1 MAASDFHDEIHPMPM
16 PWTYRHAS
24 REWRGFLDDAR
35 DAMGLETDNLAYTA
49 IQGVLQAFRRRLTPQ
64 QAIAFAQ
71 VLPTV
76 PRAIFV
82 ADWDFAE
89 GPVAPGTR
97 ADWTAEAKALRPD
110 HNLTPDN
117 CVEATAIALRKSV
130 RRDDLDRVLATLP
143 CFARDFWHTPS
154 VDPAT
159 LGPRI
164 L

>member
-1 MAASDFHDEIHPMPM
+1 MPM

-24 REWRGFLDDAR
+24 REWRAFLDDAR

-49 IQGVLQAFRRRLTPQ
+49 IQGVLQTFRRRLTPQ
-64 QAIAFAQ
+64 QAVAFAP

-82 ADWDFAE
+82 ADWNLSEPPAL
-89 GPVAPGTR
+89 PGSR
-97 ADWTAEAKALRPD
+97 ADWTDEAKALRPD

-130 RRDDLDRVLATLP
+130 RRDDLERVLTALP
-143 CFARDFWHTPS
+143 GFAREFWDTPS

-164 L
+164 V